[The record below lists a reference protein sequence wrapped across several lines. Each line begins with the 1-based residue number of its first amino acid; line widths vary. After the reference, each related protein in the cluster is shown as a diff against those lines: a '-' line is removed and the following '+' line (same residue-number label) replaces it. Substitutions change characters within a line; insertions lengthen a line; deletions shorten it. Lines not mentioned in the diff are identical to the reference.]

1 MEAQAPI
8 EWEAGA
14 RRGTMPRDVLR
25 RMMCIVFVVV
35 LGVAPFAATAQ
46 TSFLVGR
53 SVPTADAE
61 LAAQIAF
68 ELGFF
73 KRHGLDVKFVDFSGG
88 SKLIQAMT
96 SGSIGIGVG
105 AATAM
110 ALVAKGAP
118 VLAVCETTATLPYF
132 AVGVP
137 WDSSVHTLADLE
149 GKKIAVSSLGSL
161 TDWLA
166 QELIRK
172 QGWPPDT
179 TTRVAIGGN
188 PVAVAAAFRAHLVDA
203 YIGGTI
209 NFQRMEQEKVGRLL
223 APTSTYMGRVA
234 SGGIYASDQMMKSD
248 PDAIRAFLAAW
259 IETTAYISDTSH
271 KAEIVKIESAFT
283 GYPENLVA
291 KEYDID
297 QGMFTKDCRFD
308 AESVKALKDS
318 FIELKL
324 LDSPPDMSKLY
335 TDAFLPK
342 N

>member
-1 MEAQAPI
+1 MQK
-8 EWEAGA
+8 
-14 RRGTMPRDVLR
+14 DVLR
-25 RMMCIVFVVV
+25 YLICTVFV
-35 LGVAPFAATAQ
+35 LALAVAPFPASAE
-46 TSFLVGR
+46 TSLLVGR

-61 LAAQIAF
+61 LAAQVAF

-73 KRHGLDVKFVDFSGG
+73 KKHGLDVKFVDFSGG

-137 WDSSVHTLADLE
+137 WDSPVHKIADLR
-149 GKKIAVSSLGSL
+149 GGKIAVSSLGSL

-166 QELIRK
+166 QELIRR
-172 QGWPPDT
+172 QGWPADG

-209 NFQRMEQEKVGRLL
+209 NFQRMEEQKVGRLV

-234 SGGIYASDQMMKSD
+234 SGGIYASEQMMKSD
-248 PDAIRAFLAAW
+248 PDTIRAFLAAW
-259 IETTAYISDTSH
+259 IETTAYIEDTSH

-291 KEYDID
+291 REYDID

-308 AESVKALKDS
+308 TESVETLKES
-318 FIELKL
+318 FMELKL

-342 N
+342 K

>member
-1 MEAQAPI
+1 MQK
-8 EWEAGA
+8 
-14 RRGTMPRDVLR
+14 DVLR
-25 RMMCIVFVVV
+25 RVICILFVVA
-35 LGVAPFAATAQ
+35 LAGAPLPAPAE
-46 TSFLVGR
+46 TSLLVGR

-61 LAAQIAF
+61 LAAQVAF

-118 VLAVCETTATLPYF
+118 VLAVCENTATLPYF

-137 WDSSVHTLADLE
+137 WDAPVHKLADLE
-149 GKKIAVSSLGSL
+149 GKRIAVSSLGSL

-172 QGWPPDT
+172 QGWSPDT
-179 TTRVAIGGN
+179 TPRVAIGGN
-188 PVAVAAAFRAHLVDA
+188 PVAVAAAFRTHVVDA

-234 SGGIYASDQMMKSD
+234 SGSIYASDQMMKSD
-248 PDAIRAFLAAW
+248 PDTIRAFLAAW
-259 IETTAYISDTSH
+259 IETTAYIGDSSH

-283 GYPENLVA
+283 GYPESLVA
-291 KEYDID
+291 REYDID

-308 AESVKALKDS
+308 GESLEALKDS
-318 FIELKL
+318 FMELKL
-324 LDSPPDMSKLY
+324 LSTPPDMSKLY
-335 TDAFLPK
+335 THAFLPK
-342 N
+342 K

>member
-1 MEAQAPI
+1 
-8 EWEAGA
+8 
-14 RRGTMPRDVLR
+14 MPKDVLR
-25 RMMCIVFVVV
+25 GVICIMFVAALAVTP
-35 LGVAPFAATAQ
+35 LRARAATQ
-46 TSFLVGR
+46 LLVGR

-61 LAAQIAF
+61 LAAEVAY

-73 KRHGLDVKFVDFSGG
+73 KKHGLDVKFVDFSGG

-118 VLAVCETTATLPYF
+118 VLAVCENTATLPYF

-137 WDSSVHTLADLE
+137 WDAPIHKLADLE

-172 QGWPPDT
+172 QGWSDVT

-209 NFQRMEQEKVGRLL
+209 NLQRMEQQKVGRLL

-234 SGGIYASDQMMKSD
+234 SGGIYASQQMMKSD

-259 IETTAYISDTSH
+259 IETTAYISDTRH
-271 KAEIVKIESAFT
+271 KAEIVRIESAFT

-291 KEYDID
+291 REYDID
-297 QGMFTKDCRFD
+297 KGMFTKDCRFD
-308 AESVKALKDS
+308 AESLAALKDS
-318 FIELKL
+318 FMELKL
-324 LDSPPDMSKLY
+324 LDSPPDMATLY
-335 TDAFLPK
+335 THDFLPEQ
-342 N
+342 

>member
-1 MEAQAPI
+1 MLK
-8 EWEAGA
+8 
-14 RRGTMPRDVLR
+14 DVLR
-25 RMMCIVFVVV
+25 SVICVLFVMALAVMPLRV
-35 LGVAPFAATAQ
+35 RAATQ
-46 TSFLVGR
+46 LLVGR

-61 LAAQIAF
+61 LAAEVGF

-96 SGSIGIGVG
+96 SGSISIGVG

-118 VLAVCETTATLPYF
+118 VLAVCENTATLPYF

-137 WDSSVHTLADLE
+137 WDAPIHKLADLE

-172 QGWPPDT
+172 QGWSADT

-209 NFQRMEQEKVGRLL
+209 NFQRMELEKVGRLL

-234 SGGIYASDQMMKSD
+234 SGGIYASQQMMKND
-248 PDAIRAFLAAW
+248 PDTIRAFLAAW
-259 IETTAYISDTSH
+259 IETTAYISDSSH

-291 KEYDID
+291 REYDID

-308 AESVKALKDS
+308 AESLDALKDS
-318 FIELKL
+318 FMELKL
-324 LDSPPDMSKLY
+324 LSSPPDMSTLY
-335 TDAFLPK
+335 THAFLPEK
-342 N
+342 

>member
-1 MEAQAPI
+1 MQKY
-8 EWEAGA
+8 
-14 RRGTMPRDVLR
+14 VLR
-25 RMMCIVFVVV
+25 RLICIVF
-35 LGVAPFAATAQ
+35 LVALTAMPLPAAAE
-46 TSFLVGR
+46 TSLLVGR

-61 LAAQIAF
+61 LAAQVAF

-73 KRHGLDVKFVDFSGG
+73 KKHGLEVKFVDFSGG

-96 SGSIGIGVG
+96 SGSLGIGVG

-137 WDSSVHTLADLE
+137 WDSPVHKLADLE
-149 GKKIAVSSLGSL
+149 GKRIAVSSLGSL

-172 QGWPPDT
+172 QGWSGDT
-179 TTRVAIGGN
+179 TPRVAIGGN
-188 PVAVAAAFRAHLVDA
+188 SVAVAAAFRAHVVDA

-209 NFQRMEQEKVGRLL
+209 NFQRMEQQQVGRIV
-223 APTSTYMGRVA
+223 APVSTYMGRVA
-234 SGGIYASDQMMKSD
+234 SGGIYASQQMIKD
-248 PDAIRAFLAAW
+248 EPDTIRAFLAAW
-259 IETTAYISDTSH
+259 LETTAYMGTH
-271 KAEIVKIESAFT
+271 KAEIVRIESAFT
-283 GYPENLVA
+283 GYPESLVA

-308 AESVKALKDS
+308 AEAVEALKHS
-318 FIELKL
+318 FMELKL

-335 TDAFLPK
+335 TDAFLPNK
-342 N
+342 

>member
-1 MEAQAPI
+1 MPKNVSRGMIRILLIAALAVTPLR
-8 EWEAGA
+8 A
-14 RRGTMPRDVLR
+14 R
-25 RMMCIVFVVV
+25 
-35 LGVAPFAATAQ
+35 AATQ
-46 TSFLVGR
+46 LLVGR

-61 LAAQIAF
+61 LAAQVGF

-73 KRHGLDVKFVDFSGG
+73 KKHGLDVKFVDFSGG

-118 VLAVCETTATLPYF
+118 VLAVCENTATLPYF

-137 WDSSVHTLADLE
+137 WDAPIHKLADLQ

-172 QGWPPDT
+172 QGWSEET
-179 TTRVAIGGN
+179 TTRVAIGGS

-209 NFQRMEQEKVGRLL
+209 NFQRMELQKVGRLV

-234 SGGIYASDQMMKSD
+234 SGGIYASQQMMKDD
-248 PDAIRAFLAAW
+248 PDSLRAFLAAW
-259 IETTAYISDTSH
+259 IETTTYMEDTHH

-291 KEYDID
+291 REYDID

-308 AESVKALKDS
+308 EESLAALKDS
-318 FIELKL
+318 FMELKL
-324 LDSPPDMSKLY
+324 LDTAPDMSTLY
-335 TDAFLPK
+335 THEFLPERQAAQ
-342 N
+342 

>member
-1 MEAQAPI
+1 MQKY
-8 EWEAGA
+8 
-14 RRGTMPRDVLR
+14 VLR
-25 RMMCIVFVVV
+25 RLICIVF
-35 LGVAPFAATAQ
+35 LVALTAMPLPAAAE
-46 TSFLVGR
+46 TSLLVGR

-61 LAAQIAF
+61 LAAQVAF

-73 KRHGLDVKFVDFSGG
+73 KKHGLEVKFVDFSGG

-96 SGSIGIGVG
+96 SGSLGIGVG

-137 WDSSVHTLADLE
+137 WDSPVHKLADLE
-149 GKKIAVSSLGSL
+149 GKRIAVSSLGSL

-172 QGWPPDT
+172 QGWSGDT
-179 TTRVAIGGN
+179 TPRVAIGGN
-188 PVAVAAAFRAHLVDA
+188 SVAVAAAFRTHTVDA

-209 NFQRMEQEKVGRLL
+209 NFQRMEQQQVGRIV
-223 APTSTYMGRVA
+223 APVSTYMGRVA
-234 SGGIYASDQMMKSD
+234 SGGIYASLQMMKNE
-248 PDAIRAFLAAW
+248 PDTIRAFLAAW
-259 IETTAYISDTSH
+259 LETTAYMATH
-271 KAEIVKIESAFT
+271 KTEIVKIESAFT
-283 GYPENLVA
+283 GYPESLVA

-308 AESVKALKDS
+308 AESVEALKQS
-318 FIELKL
+318 FMELKL
-324 LDSPPDMSKLY
+324 LDGPPDMSKLY

-342 N
+342 K

>member
-1 MEAQAPI
+1 MQY
-8 EWEAGA
+8 
-14 RRGTMPRDVLR
+14 DVLR
-25 RMMCIVFVVV
+25 RVVRIVLSVAIV
-35 LGVAPFAATAQ
+35 VAPLPAAAD
-46 TSFLVGR
+46 TSLLVGR

-61 LAAQIAF
+61 LAAQVGL

-73 KRHGLDVKFVDFSGG
+73 KKHGLDVKFVDFAGG

-110 ALVAKGAP
+110 ALVARGAP

-137 WDSSVHTLADLE
+137 WDSPVRQLADLE
-149 GKKIAVSSLGSL
+149 GKKLAVSSLGSL

-172 QGWPPDT
+172 EGWSGDT
-179 TTRVAIGGN
+179 TPRVAIGGN
-188 PVAVAAAFRAHLVDA
+188 PVAVAAAFRAHVVDA

-209 NFQRMEQEKVGRLL
+209 NFQRMEQQQVGRLL
-223 APTSTYMGRVA
+223 TPVSTYMGRVA
-234 SGGIYASDQMMKSD
+234 SGGIYASQQMMTSD
-248 PDAIRAFLAAW
+248 PDSIRAFLAAW
-259 IETTAYISDTSH
+259 IETTAYMGARKDET
-271 KAEIVKIESAFT
+271 VKIETAFT
-283 GYPENLVA
+283 GYPESLVA

-308 AESVKALKDS
+308 AESVEALKQS
-318 FIELKL
+318 FLELKL
-324 LDSPPDMSKLY
+324 LDSPPDMAKLY

-342 N
+342 K

>member
-1 MEAQAPI
+1 
-8 EWEAGA
+8 
-14 RRGTMPRDVLR
+14 MPKNVLR
-25 RMMCIVFVVV
+25 RLIRFAFFFVIA
-35 LGVAPFAATAQ
+35 GAPLSAAADIPL
-46 TSFLVGR
+46 LVGR

-61 LAAQIAF
+61 LAAEVAF

-73 KRHGLDVKFVDFSGG
+73 KQHGLDVKFVDFSGG

-118 VLAVCETTATLPYF
+118 VLAVCENTATLPYF

-137 WDSSVHTLADLE
+137 WDAPVHKLADLE
-149 GKKIAVSSLGSL
+149 GKRIAVSSLGSL

-172 QGWPPDT
+172 QGWSFDT
-179 TTRVAIGGN
+179 TPRVAIGGN
-188 PVAVAAAFRAHLVDA
+188 PVAVAAAFRTHTVDA

-209 NFQRMEQEKVGRLL
+209 NFQRMELEKVGRLL

-234 SGGIYASDQMMKSD
+234 SGGVYASSEMMKSH
-248 PDAIRAFLAAW
+248 PDTIRAFLAAW
-259 IETTAYISDTSH
+259 VETTAYISDASH
-271 KAEIVKIESAFT
+271 KAEIVKLESAFT
-283 GYPENLVA
+283 GYSESLVA

-308 AESVKALKDS
+308 AESLEALKDS
-318 FIELKL
+318 FMELKL
-324 LDSPPDMSKLY
+324 LSSPPDMSKLY
-335 TDAFLPK
+335 TDAFLPTK
-342 N
+342 

>member
-1 MEAQAPI
+1 MQKY
-8 EWEAGA
+8 
-14 RRGTMPRDVLR
+14 VLR
-25 RMMCIVFVVV
+25 RLICIVF
-35 LGVAPFAATAQ
+35 LVALTAMPLPAAAE
-46 TSFLVGR
+46 TSLLVGR

-61 LAAQIAF
+61 LAAQVAF

-73 KRHGLDVKFVDFSGG
+73 KKHGLEVKFVDFSGG

-96 SGSIGIGVG
+96 SGSLGIGVG

-137 WDSSVHTLADLE
+137 WDSPVHKLADLE
-149 GKKIAVSSLGSL
+149 GKRIAVSSLGSL

-172 QGWPPDT
+172 QGWSGDT
-179 TTRVAIGGN
+179 TPRVAIGGN
-188 PVAVAAAFRAHLVDA
+188 SVAVAAAFRTHTVDA

-209 NFQRMEQEKVGRLL
+209 NFQRMEQQQVGRIV
-223 APTSTYMGRVA
+223 APVSTYMGRVA
-234 SGGIYASDQMMKSD
+234 SGGIYASLQMMKD
-248 PDAIRAFLAAW
+248 EPDTIRAFLAAW
-259 IETTAYISDTSH
+259 LETTAYMATH
-271 KAEIVKIESAFT
+271 KTEIVKIESAFT
-283 GYPENLVA
+283 GYPESLVA

-308 AESVKALKDS
+308 AEAVEALKHS
-318 FIELKL
+318 FMELKL

-342 N
+342 K

>member
-1 MEAQAPI
+1 MQKY
-8 EWEAGA
+8 
-14 RRGTMPRDVLR
+14 VLR
-25 RMMCIVFVVV
+25 RWICIVFF
-35 LGVAPFAATAQ
+35 VALAAMPLPAAAE
-46 TSFLVGR
+46 TSLLVGR

-61 LAAQIAF
+61 LAAQVAF

-73 KRHGLDVKFVDFSGG
+73 KKHGLEVKFVDFSGG

-96 SGSIGIGVG
+96 SGSLGIGVG

-137 WDSSVHTLADLE
+137 WDSPVHKLADLE
-149 GKKIAVSSLGSL
+149 GKRIAVSSLGSL

-172 QGWPPDT
+172 QGWSGDT
-179 TTRVAIGGN
+179 TPRVAIGGN
-188 PVAVAAAFRAHLVDA
+188 SVAVAAAFRTHTVDA

-209 NFQRMEQEKVGRLL
+209 NFQRMEQQQVGRIV
-223 APTSTYMGRVA
+223 APVSTYMGRVA
-234 SGGIYASDQMMKSD
+234 SGGIYASLQMMKD
-248 PDAIRAFLAAW
+248 EPDTIRAFLAAW
-259 IETTAYISDTSH
+259 LETTAYMATH
-271 KAEIVKIESAFT
+271 KTEIVKIESAFT
-283 GYPENLVA
+283 GYPESLVA

-308 AESVKALKDS
+308 AEAVEALKHS
-318 FIELKL
+318 FMELKL

-342 N
+342 K

>member
-1 MEAQAPI
+1 MQK
-8 EWEAGA
+8 
-14 RRGTMPRDVLR
+14 DVLR
-25 RMMCIVFVVV
+25 RVICILFVVA
-35 LGVAPFAATAQ
+35 LSAAPLPAAAEA
-46 TSFLVGR
+46 SLLVGR

-61 LAAQIAF
+61 LAAQVAL

-110 ALVAKGAP
+110 ALVARGTP
-118 VLAVCETTATLPYF
+118 VLAVCENTATLPYF

-137 WDSSVHTLADLE
+137 WDAPVHKLADLE
-149 GKKIAVSSLGSL
+149 GKRIAVSSLGSL

-172 QGWPPDT
+172 QGWSLDT
-179 TTRVAIGGN
+179 TPRVAIGGN
-188 PVAVAAAFRAHLVDA
+188 PVAVAAAFRAHVVDA

-234 SGGIYASDQMMKSD
+234 SGSIYASDQMMRSE
-248 PDAIRAFLAAW
+248 PDAILAFLASW
-259 IETTAYISDTSH
+259 IETTAYISDRSH
-271 KAEIVKIESAFT
+271 KAEIVKLEAAFT
-283 GYPENLVA
+283 GYPESLVA

-308 AESVKALKDS
+308 AESLEALKDS
-318 FIELKL
+318 FMELKL
-324 LDSPPDMSKLY
+324 LSTPPDMSKLY
-335 TDAFLPK
+335 THAFLPK
-342 N
+342 K

>member
-1 MEAQAPI
+1 M
-8 EWEAGA
+8 
-14 RRGTMPRDVLR
+14 RKDVLR
-25 RMMCIVFVVV
+25 SVICVLFVMALAVMPLRV
-35 LGVAPFAATAQ
+35 RAATQ
-46 TSFLVGR
+46 LLVGR

-61 LAAQIAF
+61 LAAEVGF

-96 SGSIGIGVG
+96 SGSISIGVG

-118 VLAVCETTATLPYF
+118 VLAVCENTATLPYF

-137 WDSSVHTLADLE
+137 WDAPIHKLADLE

-172 QGWPPDT
+172 QGWSADT

-209 NFQRMEQEKVGRLL
+209 NFQRMELEKVGRLL

-234 SGGIYASDQMMKSD
+234 SGGIYASQQMMKND
-248 PDAIRAFLAAW
+248 PDTIRAFLAAW
-259 IETTAYISDTSH
+259 IETTAYISDSSH

-291 KEYDID
+291 REYDID

-308 AESVKALKDS
+308 AESLDALKDS
-318 FIELKL
+318 FMELKL
-324 LDSPPDMSKLY
+324 LSSPPDMSTLY
-335 TDAFLPK
+335 THAFLPEK
-342 N
+342 

>member
-1 MEAQAPI
+1 MEAEAPI

-46 TSFLVGR
+46 TSLLVGR

-137 WDSSVHTLADLE
+137 
-149 GKKIAVSSLGSL
+149 
-161 TDWLA
+161 
-166 QELIRK
+166 
-172 QGWPPDT
+172 
-179 TTRVAIGGN
+179 
-188 PVAVAAAFRAHLVDA
+188 
-203 YIGGTI
+203 
-209 NFQRMEQEKVGRLL
+209 
-223 APTSTYMGRVA
+223 
-234 SGGIYASDQMMKSD
+234 
-248 PDAIRAFLAAW
+248 
-259 IETTAYISDTSH
+259 
-271 KAEIVKIESAFT
+271 
-283 GYPENLVA
+283 
-291 KEYDID
+291 
-297 QGMFTKDCRFD
+297 
-308 AESVKALKDS
+308 
-318 FIELKL
+318 
-324 LDSPPDMSKLY
+324 
-335 TDAFLPK
+335 
-342 N
+342 

>member
-1 MEAQAPI
+1 
-8 EWEAGA
+8 
-14 RRGTMPRDVLR
+14 MPKDVLR
-25 RMMCIVFVVV
+25 GMILIM
-35 LGVAPFAATAQ
+35 LVATLAVTPLRARAATQ
-46 TSFLVGR
+46 LLVGR

-61 LAAQIAF
+61 LAAEVGY

-73 KRHGLDVKFVDFSGG
+73 KKHGLDVKFVDFSGG

-118 VLAVCETTATLPYF
+118 VLAVCENTATLPYF

-137 WDSSVHTLADLE
+137 WDAPIHKLADLE

-172 QGWPPDT
+172 QGWSDAT

-209 NFQRMEQEKVGRLL
+209 NFQRMEMQKVGRLV

-234 SGGIYASDQMMKSD
+234 SGSIYASQQMMKSD

-259 IETTAYISDTSH
+259 IETTAYISDTRH

-291 KEYDID
+291 REYDID
-297 QGMFTKDCRFD
+297 EGMFTKDCRFD
-308 AESVKALKDS
+308 SESLEALKDS
-318 FIELKL
+318 FMELKL

-335 TDAFLPK
+335 THDFLPEQ
-342 N
+342 

>member
-1 MEAQAPI
+1 M
-8 EWEAGA
+8 
-14 RRGTMPRDVLR
+14 RKDVLR
-25 RMMCIVFVVV
+25 SVICVLFVMALAVMPLRV
-35 LGVAPFAATAQ
+35 RAATQ
-46 TSFLVGR
+46 LLVGR

-61 LAAQIAF
+61 LAAEVGF

-137 WDSSVHTLADLE
+137 WDSSAHKLADLE

-172 QGWPPDT
+172 QGWSADT

-209 NFQRMEQEKVGRLL
+209 NFQRMEMQKVGRLV

-234 SGGIYASDQMMKSD
+234 SGGIYASQQMMKND
-248 PDAIRAFLAAW
+248 PDTIRAFLAAW
-259 IETTAYISDTSH
+259 IETTAYISDSSH

-291 KEYDID
+291 REYDID

-308 AESVKALKDS
+308 AESLDALKDS
-318 FIELKL
+318 FMELKL
-324 LDSPPDMSKLY
+324 LSSPPDMSKLY
-335 TDAFLPK
+335 THAFLPEK
-342 N
+342 

>member
-1 MEAQAPI
+1 M
-8 EWEAGA
+8 
-14 RRGTMPRDVLR
+14 RKDVLR
-25 RMMCIVFVVV
+25 RVICIHFVAV
-35 LGVAPFAATAQ
+35 LAATSLPAVAE
-46 TSFLVGR
+46 TPLLVGR

-61 LAAQIAF
+61 LAAEIAF
-68 ELGFF
+68 ELGVF
-73 KRHGLDVKFVDFSGG
+73 KRHNLDVKFVDFSGG

-132 AVGVP
+132 AIGVP
-137 WDSSVHTLADLE
+137 WDGPVHKLADLE
-149 GKKIAVSSLGSL
+149 GKRIAVSSLGSL

-172 QGWPPDT
+172 QGWSGDT
-179 TTRVAIGGN
+179 TPRVAIGGN
-188 PVAVAAAFRAHLVDA
+188 PVAVAAAFRAHTVDA

-209 NFQRMEQEKVGRLL
+209 NFQRMEQQQVGRIV
-223 APTSTYMGRVA
+223 APVSTYMGRVA
-234 SGGIYASDQMMKSD
+234 SGGIYASQQTMKD
-248 PDAIRAFLAAW
+248 APDTIRAFLAAW
-259 IETTAYISDTSH
+259 LETTAYIDDRSH

-283 GYPENLVA
+283 GYPESLIA

-308 AESVKALKDS
+308 AEAVEALKQS
-318 FIELKL
+318 FMELKL

-335 TDAFLPK
+335 TDAFLPTK
-342 N
+342 

>member
-137 WDSSVHTLADLE
+137 WDSSVHRLADLE

-335 TDAFLPK
+335 TAAFLPK

>member
-1 MEAQAPI
+1 MQKY
-8 EWEAGA
+8 
-14 RRGTMPRDVLR
+14 VLR
-25 RMMCIVFVVV
+25 RLICIVF
-35 LGVAPFAATAQ
+35 LVALTAMPLPAAAE
-46 TSFLVGR
+46 TSLLVGR

-61 LAAQIAF
+61 LAAQVAF

-73 KRHGLDVKFVDFSGG
+73 KKHGLEVKFVDFSGG

-96 SGSIGIGVG
+96 SGSLGIGVG

-137 WDSSVHTLADLE
+137 WDSPVHKLADLE
-149 GKKIAVSSLGSL
+149 GKRIAVSSLGSL

-172 QGWPPDT
+172 QRWSGDT
-179 TTRVAIGGN
+179 TPRVAIGGN
-188 PVAVAAAFRAHLVDA
+188 PVAVVAAFRTHTVDA

-209 NFQRMEQEKVGRLL
+209 NFQRMEQQQVGRIV
-223 APTSTYMGRVA
+223 APVSTYMGRVA
-234 SGGIYASDQMMKSD
+234 SGGIYASLQMMKNE
-248 PDAIRAFLAAW
+248 PDTIRAFLAAW
-259 IETTAYISDTSH
+259 LETTAYMATH
-271 KAEIVKIESAFT
+271 KTEIVKIESAFT
-283 GYPENLVA
+283 GYPESLVA

-308 AESVKALKDS
+308 AEAVEALKHS
-318 FIELKL
+318 FMELKL

-342 N
+342 K

>member
-1 MEAQAPI
+1 MK
-8 EWEAGA
+8 
-14 RRGTMPRDVLR
+14 TDVLR
-25 RMMCIVFVVV
+25 RAICVAVFVALAVTP
-35 LGVAPFAATAQ
+35 LRARAATQ
-46 TSFLVGR
+46 LVVGR

-61 LAAQIAF
+61 LAAEVGF

-73 KRHGLDVKFVDFSGG
+73 KQHGLDIKFVDFAGG
-88 SKLIQAMT
+88 SKLIQAMI
-96 SGSIGIGVG
+96 SGSVSIGVG

-118 VLAVCETTATLPYF
+118 VLAVCENTATLPYF

-137 WDSSVHTLADLE
+137 WDSPVHKVADLE

-166 QELIRK
+166 QALIRK
-172 QGWPPDT
+172 QGWSPET

-209 NFQRMEQEKVGRLL
+209 NFQRMEQQKVGRLV
-223 APTSTYMGRVA
+223 APVSTYMGRVA
-234 SGGIYASDQMMKSD
+234 SGGVYASQQLMTTD
-248 PDAIRAFLAAW
+248 PDALRAFLAAW
-259 IETTAYISDTSH
+259 LETTAYINDSSH

-283 GYPENLVA
+283 TYPEALVA
-291 KEYDID
+291 REYDID
-297 QGMFTKDCRFD
+297 LGMFTKDCRFD
-308 AESVKALKDS
+308 DESLEALKQS
-318 FIELKL
+318 FVDLKL

-335 TDAFLPK
+335 THEFLPTTLSGK
-342 N
+342 VGVGDGRE

>member
-1 MEAQAPI
+1 MQKDV
-8 EWEAGA
+8 W
-14 RRGTMPRDVLR
+14 RRAI
-25 RMMCIVFVVV
+25 CIVFFAA
-35 LGVAPFAATAQ
+35 LAMAPFPAGAE
-46 TSFLVGR
+46 TSLLVGR

-61 LAAQIAF
+61 LPAQVAF

-96 SGSIGIGVG
+96 SGSVSIGVG

-118 VLAVCETTATLPYF
+118 VLAVCENTATLPYF

-137 WDSSVHTLADLE
+137 WDAPVHKLADLE

-172 QGWPPDT
+172 QGWSPET
-179 TTRVAIGGN
+179 TRRVAIGGN

-234 SGGIYASDQMMKSD
+234 SGGIYASQEIMKSD

-259 IETTAYISDTSH
+259 IETTAYISDRSH

-283 GYPENLVA
+283 GYSESLVS

-297 QGMFTKDCRFD
+297 QGMFTNDCRFD
-308 AESVKALKDS
+308 AESLAALKDS
-318 FIELKL
+318 FMELKL

-335 TDAFLPK
+335 THAFLPK
-342 N
+342 T

>member
-1 MEAQAPI
+1 
-8 EWEAGA
+8 
-14 RRGTMPRDVLR
+14 MPKAVLR
-25 RMMCIVFVVV
+25 NVIGIMFVAM
-35 LGVAPFAATAQ
+35 LALTPPLRAGSAKQ
-46 TSFLVGR
+46 LLVGR

-61 LAAQIAF
+61 LAAEIAF

-73 KRHGLDVKFVDFSGG
+73 KKHDLDVKFVDFAGG

-96 SGSIGIGVG
+96 SGSVGIGVG

-118 VLAVCETTATLPYF
+118 VLAVCENTATLPYF

-137 WDSSVHTLADLE
+137 WDAPVHKLADLE

-172 QGWPPDT
+172 EGWSDET
-179 TTRVAIGGN
+179 TTRVAIGGS

-209 NFQRMEQEKVGRLL
+209 NFQRMELQKIGRLV
-223 APTSTYMGRVA
+223 APTSTYMGKVA
-234 SGGIYASDQMMKSD
+234 SGGIYASQQMMKSD
-248 PDAIRAFLAAW
+248 PDTIRRFLAAW
-259 IETTAYISDTSH
+259 VETIRYISDTSH

-283 GYPENLVA
+283 GYPESLVA
-291 KEYDID
+291 REYDID

-308 AESVKALKDS
+308 AESLAALKDS
-318 FIELKL
+318 FMELKL
-324 LDSPPDMSKLY
+324 LDSPPDMSTLY
-335 TDAFLPK
+335 TDAFLPPK
-342 N
+342 

>member
-1 MEAQAPI
+1 M
-8 EWEAGA
+8 
-14 RRGTMPRDVLR
+14 RKDVLR
-25 RMMCIVFVVV
+25 SVICIVFV
-35 LGVAPFAATAQ
+35 AALAAMPLRARASTPL
-46 TSFLVGR
+46 LVGR

-61 LAAQIAF
+61 LAAEVGF

-73 KRHGLDVKFVDFSGG
+73 KQHGLDVKFVDFSGG

-118 VLAVCETTATLPYF
+118 VLAVCENTATLPYF

-137 WDSSVHTLADLE
+137 WDAPIHKLADLE

-172 QGWPPDT
+172 QGWSAET

-209 NFQRMEQEKVGRLL
+209 NFQRMELQKVGRLV

-234 SGGIYASDQMMKSD
+234 SGGIYASQQMMKSD
-248 PDAIRAFLAAW
+248 PDTIRAFLAAW

-291 KEYDID
+291 REYDID

-308 AESVKALKDS
+308 EESLAALKDS
-318 FIELKL
+318 FMELKL
-324 LDSPPDMSKLY
+324 LSSPPDMSTLY
-335 TDAFLPK
+335 THAFLPE

>member
-1 MEAQAPI
+1 
-8 EWEAGA
+8 
-14 RRGTMPRDVLR
+14 
-25 RMMCIVFVVV
+25 
-35 LGVAPFAATAQ
+35 
-46 TSFLVGR
+46 
-53 SVPTADAE
+53 
-61 LAAQIAF
+61 
-68 ELGFF
+68 
-73 KRHGLDVKFVDFSGG
+73 
-88 SKLIQAMT
+88 MT
-96 SGSIGIGVG
+96 SGSISIGVG

-118 VLAVCETTATLPYF
+118 VLAVCENTATLPYF

-137 WDSSVHTLADLE
+137 WDAPIHKLADLE

-172 QGWPPDT
+172 HGWSADT

-209 NFQRMEQEKVGRLL
+209 NFQRMELEKVGRLL

-234 SGGIYASDQMMKSD
+234 SGGIYASQQMMKND
-248 PDAIRAFLAAW
+248 PDTIRAFLAAW
-259 IETTAYISDTSH
+259 IETTAYISDSSH

-291 KEYDID
+291 REYDID

-308 AESVKALKDS
+308 AESLDALKDS
-318 FIELKL
+318 FMELKL
-324 LDSPPDMSKLY
+324 LSSPPDMSKLY
-335 TDAFLPK
+335 THAFLPEK
-342 N
+342 

>member
-1 MEAQAPI
+1 MQY
-8 EWEAGA
+8 
-14 RRGTMPRDVLR
+14 DFLR
-25 RMMCIVFVVV
+25 RVVRIVLSLAIV
-35 LGVAPFAATAQ
+35 VAPLPAAAD
-46 TSFLVGR
+46 TSLLVGR

-61 LAAQIAF
+61 LAAQVAL

-73 KRHGLDVKFVDFSGG
+73 KKHGLDVKFVDFSGG

-96 SGSIGIGVG
+96 SGAIGIGVG

-110 ALVAKGAP
+110 ALVARGAP

-137 WDSSVHTLADLE
+137 WDSPVRQLADLE
-149 GKKIAVSSLGSL
+149 GKKLAVSSLGSL

-172 QGWPPDT
+172 EGWSGNT
-179 TTRVAIGGN
+179 TPRVAIGGN
-188 PVAVAAAFRAHLVDA
+188 PVAVAAAFRAHVVDA

-209 NFQRMEQEKVGRLL
+209 NFQRMEQQQVGRLL
-223 APTSTYMGRVA
+223 TPVSTYMGRVA
-234 SGGIYASDQMMKSD
+234 SGGIYASQEMMTSD
-248 PDAIRAFLAAW
+248 PASIRAFLAAW
-259 IETTAYISDTSH
+259 IETTAYMSAH
-271 KAEIVKIESAFT
+271 KDETVRIETAFT
-283 GYPENLVA
+283 GYPESLVA

-308 AESVKALKDS
+308 AESVETLKQS
-318 FIELKL
+318 FLELKL

-335 TDAFLPK
+335 TGAFLPK
-342 N
+342 K